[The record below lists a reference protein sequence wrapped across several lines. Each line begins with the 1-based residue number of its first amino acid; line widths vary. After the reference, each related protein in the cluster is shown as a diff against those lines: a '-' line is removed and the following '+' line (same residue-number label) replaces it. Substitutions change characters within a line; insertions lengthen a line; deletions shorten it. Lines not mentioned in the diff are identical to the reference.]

1 MARVYYNDNDPFAAA
16 WLREL
21 IKAGCLPDGEIDERS
36 ILDVRPD
43 DLRPYRQC
51 HFFAGIGGWAYAL
64 ALAGWPDD
72 REVWT
77 GSCPC
82 QPFSVAG
89 QGKADNDDRDLW
101 PAFHRLVAE
110 RRPSTIFGE
119 QTSGK
124 LGHQWL
130 AGVRSQMERSGYRVG
145 AACLPACVVGAP
157 HRRERLFW
165 VADAAHGN
173 DAGAV
178 ERGHREGI
186 SAAWNGGQPVDGDAT
201 GLVADAENV
210 GHERSGEARRRRD
223 GPENAG
229 GSAGLVA
236 DAGRAGRGERAQ
248 RDGGAAQSGE
258 RASFWDDASGRSDAG
273 LVADAARFGSGWGSL
288 SEGRHVGDGDDA
300 GRDQAAGAFALCDE
314 TGFWSDAEW
323 LVGRDGKAR
332 RVGHV
337 EPYVCLVV
345 NGLPGHLDAFGS
357 DGSETIPLLVKSAP
371 NRVGL
376 LRGYGNSIVP
386 PLAAEFVRAVME
398 ALD

>member
-165 VADAAHGN
+165 V
-173 DAGAV
+173 
-178 ERGHREGI
+178 
-186 SAAWNGGQPVDGDAT
+186 
-201 GLVADAENV
+201 
-210 GHERSGEARRRRD
+210 
-223 GPENAG
+223 
-229 GSAGLVA
+229 
-236 DAGRAGRGERAQ
+236 
-248 RDGGAAQSGE
+248 
-258 RASFWDDASGRSDAG
+258 
-273 LVADAARFGSGWGSL
+273 
-288 SEGRHVGDGDDA
+288 
-300 GRDQAAGAFALCDE
+300 
-314 TGFWSDAEW
+314 
-323 LVGRDGKAR
+323 
-332 RVGHV
+332 
-337 EPYVCLVV
+337 
-345 NGLPGHLDAFGS
+345 
-357 DGSETIPLLVKSAP
+357 
-371 NRVGL
+371 
-376 LRGYGNSIVP
+376 
-386 PLAAEFVRAVME
+386 
-398 ALD
+398 

>member
-130 AGVRSQMERSGYRVG
+130 AGVRSQMERSGYRIG

-157 HRRERLFW
+157 HRRERLYW
-165 VADAAHGN
+165 
-173 DAGAV
+173 
-178 ERGHREGI
+178 
-186 SAAWNGGQPVDGDAT
+186 
-201 GLVADAENV
+201 
-210 GHERSGEARRRRD
+210 
-223 GPENAG
+223 
-229 GSAGLVA
+229 VA
-236 DAGRAGRGERAQ
+236 DAGRERRGERAQ
-248 RDGGAAQSGE
+248 FDGGAAQSGE
-258 RASFWDDASGRSDAG
+258 RASFWDDAFGCGDHG

-398 ALD
+398 TIN